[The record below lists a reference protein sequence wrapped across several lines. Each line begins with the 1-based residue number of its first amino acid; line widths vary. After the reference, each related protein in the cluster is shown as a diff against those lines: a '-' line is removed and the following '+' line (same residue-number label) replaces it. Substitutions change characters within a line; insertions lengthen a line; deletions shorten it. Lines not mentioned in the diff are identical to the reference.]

1 MAICVKRQ
9 ALKLWNRL
17 SNSSFP
23 ACMQNVLMV
32 SAAAKT
38 SLAETGCV
46 SFSSSVS
53 LSLPSSEVPVSPAY
67 GSDTVELEELA
78 GNAGQAGG
86 PSVATSS
93 STV

>member
-1 MAICVKRQ
+1 
-9 ALKLWNRL
+9 
-17 SNSSFP
+17 
-23 ACMQNVLMV
+23 MQNVLMV

-38 SLAETGCV
+38 SLAEIGRV
-46 SFSSSVS
+46 SFSCSVS
-53 LSLPSSEVPVSPAY
+53 LSPSSSEVSVSTVF